1 MHCIEEQA
9 PPLAPTVPLGHSAVA
24 AAAAVAVIHEAG
36 KFKSLSEILKSFT
49 FILIIN

>member
-9 PPLAPTVPLGHSAVA
+9 PPLAPTVPLGHSAV